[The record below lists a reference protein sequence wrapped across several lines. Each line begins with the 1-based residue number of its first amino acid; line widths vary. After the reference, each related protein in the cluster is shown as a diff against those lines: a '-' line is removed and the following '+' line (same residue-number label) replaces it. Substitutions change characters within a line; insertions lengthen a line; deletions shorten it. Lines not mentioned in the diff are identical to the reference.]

1 MLLTKSNGMII
12 GPIASLL
19 GMFMNGIFFVL
30 NKIGIPNIGLAI
42 IIMTILIYMAM
53 LPLTIKQQKFSKLQR
68 KMQPELNKINKKYE
82 GRKDPESMER
92 QQAEIKEVY
101 GKYGVSATGSC
112 VQLIIQMP
120 ILLALYR
127 VFYNIPAYVPMVK
140 RVFFPLV
147 DELIAANA
155 GDYLK
160 ATTAARFFQKQF
172 ENESYLNGVTEY
184 VQNTFIDVLNKFN
197 SADWTALTENF
208 ADLKSD
214 IANTVTSL
222 TRYNSFL
229 GLNMANSPS
238 SLFKEAMQ
246 SKTYILV
253 IVALIIP
260 VLAAVTQYLNVAL
273 MPQPESQDGNDQMN
287 NTMKSMNVMMP
298 IMSAF
303 FCWSLPNGMGLYWIT
318 GAVIRCI
325 QQVVINKQ
333 IDKMDIDAM
342 VEKNLEKMKEKEAKE
357 GKKDKNRVSSSTM
370 NTYSSMNTRR
380 MKDKSSTS
388 VSSDSE
394 RKAQQARQTNG
405 KKYKSGSLAAKA
417 NMVSS
422 FNDADNS
429 SSKKQGG
436 KG

>member
-19 GMFMNGIFFVL
+19 GMFMNGIFYVL

-53 LPLTIKQQKFSKLQR
+53 LPLTVKQQKFSKLQR

-370 NTYSSMNTRR
+370 NTYSNMNTRR
-380 MKDKSSTS
+380 MKDKSSTA

-394 RKAQQARQTNG
+394 KKAQQARQTNG
-405 KKYKSGSLAAKA
+405 KKYKSGSLASKA

-429 SSKKQGG
+429 SSKKQGR